1 MVMSRLYT
9 VLGTLLILGGVA
21 ALIGQ
26 AWALGA
32 ILLVLGVVQL
42 AVEIRAGRRRGHVP
56 LEGGPDAAMEKTK
69 AIGLANAQFGINANY
84 GAGSG
89 SGGSG

>member
-9 VLGTLLILGGVA
+9 VLGGLLILGGVA

-32 ILLVLGVVQL
+32 ILLVLGLAQL
-42 AVEIRAGRRRGHVP
+42 AVEIRASRRRGYVP
-56 LEGGPDAAMEKTK
+56 LEGGPDAAMERAK
-69 AIGLANAQFGINANY
+69 AIGLANAQFGHNANVSD
-84 GAGSG
+84 A
-89 SGGSG
+89 GGSVG